1 MVLNSVGSVG
11 PCKCVDVTSTPSFRG
26 VSVSRSPSISHLCS
40 LQRRDQGFSNQQA
53 LLVLL
58 LIFPIG
64 LVGLG
69 LLILL
74 LHRQGSVTT
83 ASAPAPQAVE
93 RTETSDRSTTI
104 QPLPPQKQPAAQ
116 PSGLTQEQARAIV
129 EQWLTVKS
137 QIFAPPFNTDLAD
150 QVVAAG
156 PLWTDLTK
164 PDGSIQW
171 LKNNNSYYS
180 YSTIKVNRVIS
191 YTPSPSMP
199 SIIVSVTEGSVL
211 HSPKGSEASSST
223 KNWLYTLKEEAGR
236 WKIWDYRKQ

>member
-1 MVLNSVGSVG
+1 M
-11 PCKCVDVTSTPSFRG
+11 
-26 VSVSRSPSISHLCS
+26 SRSTSFNRLRSQL
-40 LQRRDQGFSNQQA
+40 RGAQGFSNQQA
-53 LLVLL
+53 LLILL

-69 LLILL
+69 LVVLL
-74 LHRQGSVTT
+74 LQRQGTVAT
-83 ASAPAPQAVE
+83 APAPAPQAVE
-93 RTETSDRSTTI
+93 RPDSSDRSTTI
-104 QPLPPQKQPAAQ
+104 QPLPTQKQPAAQ

-171 LKNNNSYYS
+171 LKNNNSYYT
-180 YSTIKVNRVIS
+180 YSTIKVNRVIR
-191 YTPSPSMP
+191 YMPSPSMP
-199 SIIVSVTEGSVL
+199 SIVVSVTEVSVL
-211 HSPKGSEASSST
+211 HSPKGSETSSST
-223 KNWLYTLKEEAGR
+223 KDWIYTLKEESGR

>member
-1 MVLNSVGSVG
+1 MQF
-11 PCKCVDVTSTPSFRG
+11 KRFR
-26 VSVSRSPSISHLCS
+26 VP
-40 LQRRDQGFSNQQA
+40 RRGHQGFSNQQA
-53 LLVLL
+53 LLILL

-69 LLILL
+69 LVVLVLQ
-74 LHRQGSVTT
+74 RQGSVAT
-83 ASAPAPQAVE
+83 APAPAPPAVE
-93 RTETSDRSTTI
+93 RPDSSDRSTTI
-104 QPLPPQKQPAAQ
+104 QPLPTQKQPAAQ
-116 PSGLTQEQARAIV
+116 PSGLSQEQARAIV

-180 YSTIKVNRVIS
+180 YSTIKVNRVIR
-191 YTPSPSMP
+191 YMPSPSMP
-199 SIIVSVTEGSVL
+199 SIVVSVTEVSVL
-211 HSPKGSEASSST
+211 HSPKGSETSSST
-223 KNWLYTLKEEAGR
+223 KDWIYTLKEESGR